1 MNSFVHACGRAIACC
16 LQPACYLC
24 ARRLRCIIRRAL
36 LRSWSPP
43 CTGVQHKTAGRAF
56 RRGRPI
62 SGGRFTCPCIGCQC
76 HTVCVCTGRSSST
89 WWDHVLSPCIRARI
103 MVWFAPISY
112 SNKLFCWLLK
122 CSRAY
127 LYHYFSLFCLTKRRL
142 ASAEREHCLGSRDQL
157 ASEETPAEGIIPF
170 FSSPPQLLD

>member
-1 MNSFVHACGRAIACC
+1 
-16 LQPACYLC
+16 
-24 ARRLRCIIRRAL
+24 
-36 LRSWSPP
+36 
-43 CTGVQHKTAGRAF
+43 
-56 RRGRPI
+56 
-62 SGGRFTCPCIGCQC
+62 
-76 HTVCVCTGRSSST
+76 
-89 WWDHVLSPCIRARI
+89 
-103 MVWFAPISY
+103 MVWLNWFAYGLQRSQVDEVSAYLSY
-112 SNKLFCWLLK
+112 SNKLFRWLLE